1 MLTENL
7 QRAVEERSLLPDE
20 WRKASEFSDWVIRLT
35 PKRALALVEAVN
47 EVIRDVDEDEDD
59 DDAAEFMLQVQAFP
73 VPREGVRGGV
83 S

>member
-1 MLTENL
+1 MLS
-7 QRAVEERSLLPDE
+7 RSAALLPEE

-47 EVIRDVDEDEDD
+47 KVIHDVEEDD
-59 DDAAEFMLQVQAFP
+59 ETDQDAAPFMLQVQAFP
-73 VPREGVRGGV
+73 FPGKVFGEDI